1 MNILHYSSLVLLI
14 FTQAIGIAQNI
25 TWGEDPR
32 KNSKNSYYLVL
43 GENESGVFV
52 LSHSARNGNIQ
63 NFAIEKYSHQ
73 LFFLTKKYF
82 KLGGGT
88 LERIAVFDTG
98 MAVVHSSR
106 KETPNTN
113 KLIVQMLYDDNHTST
128 YPKMEW
134 MSLKEDSKFGNS
146 FFSVKNSYNK
156 QHLSVLGV
164 RNMGSKS
171 MVYYQLVNK
180 YAEIL
185 FYDSLEVGMPINE
198 KDVQDFFVDS
208 LGNFYGTFEYNNKSF
223 KLGEGRLESHL
234 FVYQYSTKKILNI
247 PITEKPFKATDLTF
261 VYDPKL
267 KHVFLAG
274 LYGPEINSTQKGVL
288 QVQIECESTKVV
300 SSIFSPFQTDFI
312 ELVVGKKLAD
322 KGEQMSH
329 FFLKKYVR
337 TADGRGVFIAE
348 RYFMIMQQDQVMTQG
363 IPVPINQRMYNY
375 DEVICIAL
383 ESDGS
388 VAWNKV
394 IPKRQ
399 TSVDDYGYFSSILVG
414 ISPEAIH
421 IVYNE
426 RDRRGGD
433 VIQYRVDKDGNME
446 SSVLFNTEK
455 YYSFVVPVEGRQV
468 GYNRLVVPVLK
479 QREYSLVKLTYD

>member
-1 MNILHYSSLVLLI
+1 MNIKQYFSLVLLTLI
-14 FTQAIGIAQNI
+14 QVVVIAQNI

-32 KNSKNSYYLVL
+32 KNSKNSFYLVL
-43 GENESGVFV
+43 GENESGVYV
-52 LSHSARNGNIQ
+52 LSHSTRNGNIQ
-63 NFAIEKYSHQ
+63 NFAIERYSHQ

-82 KLGGGT
+82 KLNGGS

-98 MAVVHSSR
+98 VVMVHSSR
-106 KETPNTN
+106 KEAPNTN
-113 KLIVQMLYDDNHTST
+113 KLIAQLHLEDNQGHQAKT
-128 YPKMEW
+128 EW
-134 MSLKEDSKFGNS
+134 MSIKEDNKFGNS
-146 FFSVKNSYNK
+146 FFAVKNSYNK

-164 RNMGSKS
+164 QNLGSKS
-171 MVYYQLVNK
+171 KVYYQLVNK
-180 YAEIL
+180 HAEIL
-185 FYDSLEVGMPINE
+185 YFDSLEVAMPINE

-208 LGNFYGTFEYNNKSF
+208 LGNFYGTFEYNNKNF

-234 FVYQYSTKKILNI
+234 YVYQKSTKKTLSI
-247 PITEKPFKATDLTF
+247 PITEKPFKATDLSF

-274 LYGPEINSTQKGVL
+274 LYGPEINSSQKGVL
-288 QVQIECESTKVV
+288 QVQIECANTEII
-300 SSIFSPFQTDFI
+300 SSIFSPFQSEFI
-312 ELVVGKKLAD
+312 EQVVGKKLAD

-329 FFLKKYVR
+329 FFLKKYIR

-375 DEVICIAL
+375 DEVICLAI
-383 ESDGS
+383 ESDGK

-414 ISPEAIH
+414 VSPDAIH

-433 VIQYRVDKDGNME
+433 VIQYKIDKDGNME

-455 YYSFVVPVEGRQV
+455 YYSFVVPVEGKQV
-468 GYNRLVVPVLK
+468 GYNRMVVPVLK
-479 QREYSLVKLTYD
+479 QREYSLVKLTYN

>member
-1 MNILHYSSLVLLI
+1 MNILQYSSLVVLI
-14 FTQAIGIAQNI
+14 LTQVAVFAQNI

-98 MAVVHSSR
+98 VVVVHSSR

-113 KLIVQMLYDDNHTST
+113 KLMVQLVQEENHIS
-128 YPKMEW
+128 PSKMEW

-146 FFSVKNSYNK
+146 FFAVKNSYNK

-185 FYDSLEVGMPINE
+185 YFDSLEIGMPVNE

-208 LGNFYGTFEYNNKSF
+208 LGNFYGTFEFNNKNF

-234 FVYQYSTKKILNI
+234 YIYQNKTKKLLSL
-247 PITEKPFKATDLTF
+247 PITEKPFKATDLSF

-274 LYGPEINSTQKGVL
+274 LYGPEINSTQKGIL
-288 QVQIECESTKVV
+288 QVQIDCANAQIV
-300 SSIFSPFQTDFI
+300 SSIFSPFKTEFI
-312 ELVVGKKLAD
+312 EQVIGKKLAD

-329 FFLKKYVR
+329 FFLKKYIR

-363 IPVPINQRMYNY
+363 IPVPVNQRMYNY

-383 ESDGS
+383 ESDGQ

-414 ISPEAIH
+414 VSPDAIH

-433 VIQYRVDKDGNME
+433 VIQYKLDKDGNLE

-479 QREYSLVKLTYD
+479 QREYSLVKLTYE